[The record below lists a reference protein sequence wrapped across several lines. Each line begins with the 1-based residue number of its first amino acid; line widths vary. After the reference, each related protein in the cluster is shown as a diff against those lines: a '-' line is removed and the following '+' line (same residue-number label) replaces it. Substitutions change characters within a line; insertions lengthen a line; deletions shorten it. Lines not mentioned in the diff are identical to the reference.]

1 MEDRNTFFVGEHKN
15 DDANFS
21 ARIKKAVFSPDN
33 CKKRYIFGRD
43 HFINLKRLK
52 ADS

>member
-1 MEDRNTFFVGEHKN
+1 MEDRNAFFVGEHKN
-15 DDANFS
+15 DDASFS